1 MFGHR
6 MHSHGGVGGGSRGWH
21 RGPWGG
27 GPWGPPF
34 GGRGGGARVRRGN
47 VRAAIIALLAERPM
61 HGYEMIQELEAR
73 TDGLWRPSAGSIY
86 PTLQLLE
93 DEGLVQGE
101 ESEGRRRFALTDAGR
116 TEAEALER
124 PPWEEVAQGD
134 SSAAGLRDAA
144 MQLGAAVMHAARTG
158 SPEQVEQ
165 VRAAL
170 ANAQTTIRKSSHQ
183 RYGTRRATTFS
194 RQRSTPRTSRTI
206 GFASRI
212 TPASG
217 VPLRTM
223 IAIQA

>member
-73 TDGLWRPSAGSIY
+73 TEGLWRPSAGSIY

-93 DEGLVQGE
+93 DAELVTGE
-101 ESEGRRRFALTDAGR
+101 ESHGKRRFSLTDAGR
-116 TEAEALER
+116 AEADRLER
-124 PPWEEVAQGD
+124 PPWEEVTDESD
-134 SSAAGLRDAA
+134 SHASSLRDPAF
-144 MQLGAAVMHAARTG
+144 QLGAAIIQVARTG
-158 SPEQVEQ
+158 SEDQI
-165 VRAAL
+165 A
-170 ANAQTTIRKSSHQ
+170 K
-183 RYGTRRATTFS
+183 TREILNDARRRVYTVLGEA
-194 RQRSTPRTSRTI
+194 
-206 GFASRI
+206 GEA
-212 TPASG
+212 
-217 VPLRTM
+217 
-223 IAIQA
+223 